1 MPRYK
6 RNNGLVRKLFYDE
19 NEKCCWQI
27 YNSTEGGTILYKYPD
42 FPTYKVERKPIP
54 YDKCKFSLTK
64 IG

>member
-19 NEKCCWQI
+19 VEKCCWQVC
-27 YNSTEGGTILYKYPD
+27 NSTEGGAILYKYPD
-42 FPTYKVERKPIP
+42 FPSYKVIRKPIP
-54 YDKCKFSLTK
+54 YDKYKFSLTK